1 MRAAKSRPG
10 PVRKADVMSGLPW
23 PIVSRVAVVQWGRT
37 YAEALRHICRQ
48 AFPKAEITAYQRA
61 GDVLTALRAQPVN
74 LLLQTLVFPD
84 MDGLEL
90 LNCVTREKLA
100 GRVVVASRRRDEQ
113 CLFALRNARFD
124 GIVDSLDGSAETLVK
139 ALRQVAAG
147 QAYVSP
153 VFRDLIV
160 ERSVPSKLWHQF
172 TPAEISV
179 LTVIGD
185 GSDDQ
190 EAAVLL
196 DLSALTVQTH
206 RRNIMRKLGVR
217 TSAKL
222 VREAVRLGMVQITP
236 EGRVIRP
243 RVGQDLYPDL
253 PPTGTL
259 T

>member
-1 MRAAKSRPG
+1 MPAAKPRSSPT
-10 PVRKADVMSGLPW
+10 RKSDAISGL
-23 PIVSRVAVVQWGRT
+23 SRSAVGKVAVVQWGRT
-37 YAEALRHICRQ
+37 YAEALRHICQR
-48 AFPKAEITAYQRA
+48 AFPRAEITAYQRA
-61 GDVLTALRAQPVN
+61 GDVLAALRAQPVD

-90 LNCVTREKLA
+90 LACVTREKLA
-100 GRVVVASRRRDEQ
+100 GRVVVTSRRRDEQ

-124 GIVDSLDGSAETLVK
+124 GIVDSLDSSAETLIK
-139 ALRQVAAG
+139 ARRQISAG

-153 VFRDLIV
+153 AFRDLVV
-160 ERSVPSKLWHQF
+160 ERSVPSQLWHQF

-185 GSDDQ
+185 GSDDE
-190 EAAVLL
+190 EAAALL
-196 DLSALTVQTH
+196 RLSALTVQTH

-243 RVGQDLYPDL
+243 RVGQGLYPDL
-253 PPTGTL
+253 PATGTL